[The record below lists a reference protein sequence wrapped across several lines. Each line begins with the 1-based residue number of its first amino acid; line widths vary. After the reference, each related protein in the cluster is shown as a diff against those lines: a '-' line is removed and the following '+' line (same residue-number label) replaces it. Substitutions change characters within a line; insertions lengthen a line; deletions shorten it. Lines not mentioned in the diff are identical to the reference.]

1 MLEVVLK
8 ISLREVDQASSI
20 LAMQQSH
27 DHQPQPPPNEIL
39 LECAHELRRLAT
51 VLLKEVRQG
60 HALPSLSSLVA
71 MKPLQSM
78 LFERLTSRFS
88 DNEDDATDSPD
99 QTSTDETEFDT
110 RPMHPGYL

>member
-1 MLEVVLK
+1 M
-8 ISLREVDQASSI
+8 SSN

-27 DHQPQPPPNEIL
+27 DHEPQPEPNEVL
-39 LECAHELRRLAT
+39 LECAQELRRLAN
-51 VLLKEVRQG
+51 VLLREVRQG

-88 DNEDDATDSPD
+88 DDEDDANDGPD
-99 QTSTDETEFDT
+99 QPSTDEAEDDSPPT
-110 RPMHPGYL
+110 HPGYL